1 MMVGGGMVPETNFT
15 RQDVQ
20 RPRPPQVAVISTP
33 PAWPARRM
41 VVPGSTWS
49 VIRSGRTVRAMLMR
63 AQGYHFRVLAPC
75 ALTCAVR
82 PRTGVQAGRTTS
94 SAGTHFPLDS
104 PPSLADIVTSPYR
117 MDL

>member
-33 PAWPARRM
+33 AAWPARRM
-41 VVPGSTWS
+41 VVPGSTGS

-75 ALTCAVR
+75 ASEVRCATEDRR
-82 PRTGVQAGRTTS
+82 PGGSDDVIGQ
-94 SAGTHFPLDS
+94 HPL
-104 PPSLADIVTSPYR
+104 PA
-117 MDL
+117 